1 MFSMQKIHQGGLWM
15 TDVDLWS
22 RCLQNLEKDLSR
34 QSFETWFKPTQ
45 ARVEEQTLKVMVPNE
60 FFRDWIRDHYQT
72 QIQRAV
78 HEIHPEQLE
87 IRFEVEELIQSPSL
101 APQPVAASSQTDHNL
116 QMEIIEKPALTVPL
130 KITKD
135 VVGGEFILNP
145 KFTFDNFVVG
155 NSNRFAHAASCA
167 VAESPGRS
175 YNPLFIYGGVGLG
188 KTHLLQAIGNT
199 VRLQNPASR
208 ILYISSERFLNDF
221 IQSIQSGRQN
231 DFRNKYRTVD
241 VLLIDDIQFWEGKE
255 STQEEFF
262 HTFNVLYEAQKQIV
276 ATSDTHPKEIRLE
289 ERLRNRFEMGLVT
302 DIQEPDMETRVAILR
317 KKAETE
323 KILVPDDVTSF
334 IAQRVKSNIRELEGS
349 MLRVMAFASL
359 TRQEVSM
366 DLVKEVLRDA
376 LPSDDRRVSIET
388 IQRTVADRYNCR
400 FADMMSKKRTKQ
412 IAFPRQVAMFLAR
425 ELTPHSLSEIGA
437 AFGGKDHTTI
447 IHAYDK
453 IEELVVSDLALQL
466 EIQNIKKQLVEGPSH
481 S

>member
-1 MFSMQKIHQGGLWM
+1 M

-45 ARVEEQTLKVMVPNE
+45 GRVEEQKLKVLVPNE
-60 FFRDWIRDHYQT
+60 FFRDWIRDHYQAN
-72 QIQRAV
+72 IQRAV

-87 IRFEVEELIQSPSL
+87 ITFEVEQLSLVSIPTPSIEGS
-101 APQPVAASSQTDHNL
+101 VASDTNL
-116 QMEIIEKPALTVPL
+116 QMEIVESVAPPVV
-130 KITKD
+130 KIPRDAT
-135 VVGGEFILNP
+135 GGELILNP
-145 KFTFDNFVVG
+145 KFTFDHFVVG
-155 NSNRFAHAASCA
+155 NSNRFAHAASLA

-188 KTHLLQAIGNT
+188 KTHLLQGIGNT
-199 VRLQNPASR
+199 IRRQNPGSR

-221 IQSIQSGRQN
+221 IQSIQSGRQG

-302 DIQEPDMETRVAILR
+302 DIQEPDLETRVAILR
-317 KKAETE
+317 KKAESE
-323 KILVPDDVTSF
+323 HILVPDDVTNF

-349 MLRVMAFASL
+349 MLRVMAFSSL
-359 TRQEVSM
+359 TRQDVSL
-366 DLVKEVLRDA
+366 DLVKEVLRDT
-376 LPSDDRRVSIET
+376 LPSDDKRVSIET

-412 IAFPRQVAMFLAR
+412 VAFPRQVAMFLAR

-447 IHAYDK
+447 MHAYDK
-453 IEELVVSDLALQL
+453 IEELVGTDQGLQL
-466 EIQNIKKQLVEGPSH
+466 EVQNIKKQLTEGPSH
-481 S
+481 L